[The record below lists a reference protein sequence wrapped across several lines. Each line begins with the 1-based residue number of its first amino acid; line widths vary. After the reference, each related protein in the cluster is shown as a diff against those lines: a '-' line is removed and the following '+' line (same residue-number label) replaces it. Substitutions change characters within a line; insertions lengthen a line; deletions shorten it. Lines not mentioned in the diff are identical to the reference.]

1 MSLDAMNAVWKHSE
15 AKGNAL
21 LALLALADHADD
33 EEYEAWPSLDHLA
46 MKTRMGKRT
55 VQDAVKHLLA
65 TNELTLVQR
74 GTRGHTNVY
83 RVEAAALRAK
93 PSQVA
98 RSATLSS
105 GRGGSPGG
113 NAGGNLSA
121 TQSVG
126 LESSGLESSVQ
137 PLFETEQVQ
146 SPAAESTATAPG
158 SKRTEPPKVPAME
171 DPLVQEVWAFYVEV
185 FGERLRIKTL
195 TPPRALTIRK
205 ALNATGEDV
214 DLMKRAISG
223 LEAYRKSGQSS
234 STKVDLSVIFETNMH
249 SQSNLTDQIEWWSKQ
264 AESIG
269 AGEASMPS
277 IVRERITSRK
287 VEVVKMLKQPRDTGA
302 QERGKAALEWL
313 RENHHIDYRLAD
325 PDNPL
330 TSRVEWIVTP

>member
-1 MSLDAMNAVWKHSE
+1 
-15 AKGNAL
+15 
-21 LALLALADHADD
+21 
-33 EEYEAWPSLDHLA
+33 
-46 MKTRMGKRT
+46 
-55 VQDAVKHLLA
+55 
-65 TNELTLVQR
+65 
-74 GTRGHTNVY
+74 
-83 RVEAAALRAK
+83 
-93 PSQVA
+93 
-98 RSATLSS
+98 
-105 GRGGSPGG
+105 
-113 NAGGNLSA
+113 
-121 TQSVG
+121 
-126 LESSGLESSVQ
+126 
-137 PLFETEQVQ
+137 
-146 SPAAESTATAPG
+146 
-158 SKRTEPPKVPAME
+158 ME